1 MVNKETTDSSICG
14 DKGKTW
20 KQSLR
25 NELGLLSQDKKNV
38 VNGTDTI
45 DFIPRSDIKQ
55 GRDIMYANFVCNYR
69 PLKYEPY

>member
-1 MVNKETTDSSICG
+1 MVDKETTDSSMYG

-20 KQSLR
+20 KRSLR

-45 DFIPRSDIKQ
+45 DFIPRSDITKR
-55 GRDIMYANFVCNYR
+55 RDIMYANFVCNYR